1 MDMLQFIQVPLKKS
15 ATLSNARHLTTHN
28 DRDFIPDSVFNLR
41 KTSNLLKAAKLTI
54 LT

>member
-1 MDMLQFIQVPLKKS
+1 MDMLQFIRLTLKKS
-15 ATLSNARHLTTHN
+15 AALSNARHLTPYN
-28 DRDFIPDSVFNLR
+28 VRDFILDLVFNLR